1 MTEEKSTPAGD
12 TLHPSSLS
20 DDDAALAVE
29 LFRRMNQNQR
39 LRHLDYLNQVF
50 NDSAAC
56 KPGAGVPD
64 KTAERNRTFNRE
76 DIIDLDKEE
85 FDLMEFDNDLY
96 ETLEGMG
103 FNEETKQ
110 KCGELFYEAVEQRLF
125 HEDSAFRAKV
135 IEILEDF
142 TSNPFNSDETIDA
155 AEALANRIE
164 ELESQIAYVE
174 NENQQLYGEISQIHE
189 ETMAEDIPAT
199 ERTPK
204 RSTIEEHL
212 FEADEENSSHFYNI
226 NMQENYADA
235 QMRSYLNVLDR
246 TKR

>member
-1 MTEEKSTPAGD
+1 MTEEKSTPSAD
-12 TLHPSSLS
+12 TLHPSSVS

-29 LFRRMNQNQR
+29 LFKKMNQNQR
-39 LRHLDYLNQVF
+39 LRHLDYLNKVF
-50 NDSAAC
+50 DDSAAW

-64 KTAERNRTFNRE
+64 KTAERNRTFNRQ
-76 DIIDLDKEE
+76 DVVDLEKEE
-85 FDLMEFDNDLY
+85 FDLMEFDNDLHQ
-96 ETLEGMG
+96 TLEDMGM
-103 FNEETKQ
+103 NEDTLQ
-110 KCGELFYEAVEQRLF
+110 RCGELFYEAVEQRLF
-125 HEDSAFRAKV
+125 HDDDEFRRRV
-135 IEILEDF
+135 GEILEDF

-174 NENQQLYGEISQIHE
+174 NENRQLYSEISQIHK
-189 ETMAEDIPAT
+189 ETMAEEFPAE

-226 NMQENYADA
+226 NMQENYADP